1 MSGDPSNPP
10 LSPVSVSGSTNA
22 SASQQLAS
30 PTAQPSLKSPKTNP
44 TLNHPQGPRSQS
56 LDPTTH
62 PITVDPRDRP
72 GSSRTKVVTLP
83 PTSDPLPPTPTATQ
97 VTPTSPTRAK
107 TFPLPATTS
116 NVEAES
122 SLPPYRSPE
131 PVYEPPEEHPEG
143 FVPGV
148 VEEHGEDFST
158 PPRSTPPAS
167 GYASPVVG
175 NADLAISRW
184 QADLGGGGYHNTDDI
199 QIIKN
204 YDQEFESRL
213 GPQLGPGN
221 TARRVLEQIHQ
232 HRLVKLSGITIPPRK
247 AVTVVDK
254 SPTATTRPLSVNPM
268 SPTPT
273 GSGPTSSSSQPNG
286 TLDYDH
292 IRTAEDVDEALPGGL
307 KERDAWYFCWKC
319 CQWWKIDVGDE
330 SRLWVK
336 DGKVR
341 TRQTDSIQDQDLE
354 WDVAPQEDDP
364 HTDFDGKRG
373 EQLLR
378 GIENRLGYQHTII
391 NRHFHEIRA
400 IGDDPSEKTLER
412 IDLGEDAVRF
422 PHTIPGMEVDPK
434 WFERSRNDTL
444 TKLFLSC
451 GTREFIRCETGPVAG
466 QIPPALLKAFIQEK
480 QANPNVGASSDE
492 SVTQAL
498 QLLMTYVSQIVG
510 VITH

>member
-1 MSGDPSNPP
+1 MSGDQSDPP
-10 LSPVSVSGSTNA
+10 LSPGPVSGSTSASVSQQSA
-22 SASQQLAS
+22 SA
-30 PTAQPSLKSPKTNP
+30 TAEPSLKSPKANP
-44 TLNHPQGPRSQS
+44 TLINHPQGPRSQS

-62 PITVDPRDRP
+62 PIAVDPRDRP

-83 PTSDPLPPTPTATQ
+83 PPIDALPPTPSAAQ
-97 VTPTSPTRAK
+97 HTPTSPTRAK

-131 PVYEPPEEHPEG
+131 PVYEPTEEHPEG

-175 NADLAISRW
+175 NADLDISRW
-184 QADLGGGGYHNTDDI
+184 QADLGDGYDASDAI
-199 QIIKN
+199 QMGEN
-204 YDQEFESRL
+204 SEEHL

-221 TARRVLEQIHQ
+221 TARRVLDHIHQ
-232 HRLVKLSGITIPPRK
+232 HRLMRLSEITIPSRK
-247 AVTVVDK
+247 VVSAVDK
-254 SPTATTRPLSVNPM
+254 SPTAKTRPLSVNIM

-273 GSGPTSSSSQPNG
+273 GSGPTSASSQPNG
-286 TLDYDH
+286 TLDFDH
-292 IRTAEDVDEALPGGL
+292 IRTAEDVDGALPGGL
-307 KERDAWYFCWKC
+307 KERDSWYFCWKC
-319 CQWWKIDVGDE
+319 CQWWKIDIGDE

-341 TRQTDSIQDQDLE
+341 TRETDSIQDHDLE

-373 EQLLR
+373 EQILR
-378 GIENRLGYQHTII
+378 GIENGLGYQHTII
-391 NRHFHEIRA
+391 NRHYHEIRA
-400 IGDDPSEKTLER
+400 MGDDPSAKTLDR

-498 QLLMTYVSQIVG
+498 QLLMTCVFQFIEE
-510 VITH
+510 IER

>member
-1 MSGDPSNPP
+1 MSGDQSKPL
-10 LSPVSVSGSTNA
+10 LSPGSISGSQSSPVVEKLAN
-22 SASQQLAS
+22 SA
-30 PTAQPSLKSPKTNP
+30 AQPSLRSPKTNT

-56 LDPTTH
+56 LDPTT
-62 PITVDPRDRP
+62 TTTAFDPRDRP

-83 PTSDPLPPTPTATQ
+83 PTSDAVPATPSPAQ
-97 VTPTSPTRAK
+97 HTPTSPTRAK
-107 TFPLPATTS
+107 TFPLPATT
-116 NVEAES
+116 NTVEAES

-131 PVYEPPEEHPEG
+131 PVYEPPEKHPEG

-148 VEEHGEDFST
+148 VEEHGDFST

-167 GYASPVVG
+167 GYTSPVVG
-175 NADLAISRW
+175 NADFDVSRW
-184 QADLGGGGYHNTDDI
+184 QADLGGG
-199 QIIKN
+199 
-204 YDQEFESRL
+204 YDKSGAIEEIETLEEKL

-221 TARRVLEQIHQ
+221 TARRALDQIHQ
-232 HRLVKLSGITIPPRK
+232 HRLMRLSDITIPPRK
-247 AVTVVDK
+247 AVTAVDK

-273 GSGPTSSSSQPNG
+273 GSGSTSAASQPNG

-307 KERDAWYFCWKC
+307 KERNAWYYCWKC
-319 CQWWKIDVGDE
+319 CQWWKIDIGDQ
-330 SRLWVK
+330 SRLWIK
-336 DGKVR
+336 DGKVQ
-341 TRQTDSIQDQDLE
+341 TQGTDSIQDHDLE
-354 WDVAPQEDDP
+354 WDVTPQEDDP

-373 EQLLR
+373 EGLLR
-378 GIENRLGYQHTII
+378 GIEDGLGYQFPLI
-391 NRHFHEIRA
+391 NRHYHEVRA
-400 IGDDPSEKTLER
+400 IGDDPSAKTLDR

-451 GTREFIRCETGPVAG
+451 GSREFIRCETGPVAG

-480 QANPNVGASSDE
+480 QANPNLGASSDE

-498 QLLMTYVSQIVG
+498 QLLMTYVS
-510 VITH
+510 